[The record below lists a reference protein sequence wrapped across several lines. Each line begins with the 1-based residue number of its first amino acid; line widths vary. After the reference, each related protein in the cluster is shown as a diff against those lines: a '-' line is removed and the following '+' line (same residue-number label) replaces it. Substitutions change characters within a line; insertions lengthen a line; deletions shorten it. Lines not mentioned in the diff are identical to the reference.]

1 MELNSEKSAADK
13 PDGSDDRRL
22 PVKKKLLLLIGVI
35 FASFLL
41 LDFKL
46 PAAFNNS
53 GEPFVFVIM
62 LNIVVGQLTLICVWG
77 TLVEGTFWIRLPWTI
92 LMLVISWAG
101 LAYGV
106 YLVHGSA
113 NPAEVLALG
122 LIWFYAFMISYIP
135 LKLAAWGFGWRILKV
150 GQKDSSKPKN
160 NYQIRDIMIGTAILA
175 VTLSIGR
182 MVVPG
187 DLPSWE
193 EVLSKSGLSDYGA
206 FISLFVFSVV
216 SLIVKLPCIWITL
229 AVPLSSILRYSTS
242 WIAIAAVLGLFEMGV
257 LIFFLGI
264 SGTGPEIWDLAA
276 GLMVGHA
283 VMAASMIGVLYLL
296 RTFGYRMSRRKRL
309 AAD

>member
-1 MELNSEKSAADK
+1 LRHGALA
-13 PDGSDDRRL
+13 
-22 PVKKKLLLLIGVI
+22 
-35 FASFLL
+35 
-41 LDFKL
+41 
-46 PAAFNNS
+46 
-53 GEPFVFVIM
+53 GE
-62 LNIVVGQLTLICVWG
+62 
-77 TLVEGTFWIRLPWTI
+77 
-92 LMLVISWAG
+92 
-101 LAYGV
+101 
-106 YLVHGSA
+106 
-113 NPAEVLALG
+113 
-122 LIWFYAFMISYIP
+122 
-135 LKLAAWGFGWRILKV
+135 
-150 GQKDSSKPKN
+150 N

-264 SGTGPEIWDLAA
+264 SGTDPEMWDLAA

>member
-1 MELNSEKSAADK
+1 M
-13 PDGSDDRRL
+13 PTR
-22 PVKKKLLLLIGVI
+22 KKLFLVI
-35 FASFLL
+35 VAIFVGFLL
-41 LDFKL
+41 LDL
-46 PAAFNNS
+46 MTPAAF
-53 GEPFVFVIM
+53 EFQTPFIPVLM
-62 LNIVVGQLTLICVWG
+62 MNLVVAQLTLVCVWG
-77 TLVEGTFWIRLPWTI
+77 ALVEGTFWIRLPWTI

-106 YLVHGSA
+106 YLVHGTA

-216 SLIVKLPCIWITL
+216 SLIVKLPCIWIAL

-257 LIFFLGI
+257 LIFFLRI
-264 SGTGPEIWDLAA
+264 SGTDPEMWDLAA

>member
-1 MELNSEKSAADK
+1 M
-13 PDGSDDRRL
+13 PTR
-22 PVKKKLLLLIGVI
+22 KKLFLVI
-35 FASFLL
+35 VAIFVGFLL
-41 LDFKL
+41 LDL
-46 PAAFNNS
+46 MTPAAF
-53 GEPFVFVIM
+53 EFQTPFIPVLM
-62 LNIVVGQLTLICVWG
+62 MNLVVAQLTLVCVWG
-77 TLVEGTFWIRLPWTI
+77 ALVEGTFWIRLPWTI

-106 YLVHGSA
+106 YLVHGTA

-264 SGTGPEIWDLAA
+264 SGTDPEMWDLAA

>member
-1 MELNSEKSAADK
+1 M
-13 PDGSDDRRL
+13 PTR
-22 PVKKKLLLLIGVI
+22 KKLFLVI
-35 FASFLL
+35 VAIFVGFLL
-41 LDFKL
+41 LDL
-46 PAAFNNS
+46 MTPAAF
-53 GEPFVFVIM
+53 EFQTPFIPVLM
-62 LNIVVGQLTLICVWG
+62 MNLVVAQLTLVCVWG
-77 TLVEGTFWIRLPWTI
+77 ALVEGTFWIRLPWTI

-106 YLVHGSA
+106 YLVHGTA

-216 SLIVKLPCIWITL
+216 SLIVKLPCIWIAL

-264 SGTGPEIWDLAA
+264 SGTGPEMWDLAA

>member
-1 MELNSEKSAADK
+1 
-13 PDGSDDRRL
+13 L
-22 PVKKKLLLLIGVI
+22 PTRKKLFLVI
-35 FASFLL
+35 VAIFVGFLL
-41 LDFKL
+41 LDL
-46 PAAFNNS
+46 MTPAAF
-53 GEPFVFVIM
+53 EFQTPFIPVLM
-62 LNIVVGQLTLICVWG
+62 MNLVVAQLTLVCVWG
-77 TLVEGTFWIRLPWTI
+77 ALVEGTFWIRLPWTI

-106 YLVHGSA
+106 YLVHGTA

-257 LIFFLGI
+257 LIFFLSLPGL
-264 SGTGPEIWDLAA
+264 WLATRSWQQA
-276 GLMVGHA
+276 
-283 VMAASMIGVLYLL
+283 
-296 RTFGYRMSRRKRL
+296 
-309 AAD
+309 